1 MARTIHNRI
10 KERRQE
16 LGLSQDRL
24 AKACHVGQSTVANWE
39 RGGHIPRQATLVKIA
54 KALKT
59 EEGWLLSGQPSANSL
74 PIISYLSRPIRHVAA
89 FNWPNN
95 KADFQN
101 AAPRTFIALTT
112 DHPQAFA
119 LLLNQDYDFDTAQLK
134 TGTALI
140 FTEDKGYSEGGIY
153 LYLTD
158 SDCTLSEE
166 HSDTCT
172 ARLIYSITPH

>member
-1 MARTIHNRI
+1 MSQPLTGLII
-10 KERRQE
+10 KQTFKTRPRVH
-16 LGLSQDRL
+16 LS
-24 AKACHVGQSTVANWE
+24 
-39 RGGHIPRQATLVKIA
+39 P
-54 KALKT
+54 
-59 EEGWLLSGQPSANSL
+59 L
-74 PIISYLSRPIRHVAA
+74 PQI
-89 FNWPNN
+89 
-95 KADFQN
+95 
-101 AAPRTFIALTT
+101 T
-112 DHPQAFA
+112 QAFA